1 MSSIAD
7 IRTDYQLATL
17 DEQAV
22 GDDPLVFFSRWF
34 SEALAAQVIEVN
46 AMTLAT
52 VDARQRPH
60 ARIVLLK
67 GVEQGGFVFFT
78 NYNSDKGKEIAD
90 HAHAALV
97 FFWPELQRQV
107 RVEGRVQKVSSDA
120 SDAYFRSRPAA
131 SRIGAWASPQ
141 SAEIH
146 GREVIEQNE
155 QQYSERFA
163 DGDIPR
169 PEHWGG
175 YAVIPDRIEFW
186 QGRASRLHDRICFEP
201 DNAGSW
207 RKFRL
212 AP

>member
-1 MSSIAD
+1 M
-7 IRTDYQLATL
+7 RTDYQLATL

-22 GDDPLVFFSRWF
+22 GNDPLVFFSRWF

-67 GVEQGGFVFFT
+67 GIEQGGFVFFT
-78 NYNSDKGKEIAD
+78 NYNSDKGKEIAE

-107 RVEGRVQKVSSDA
+107 RVEGRVQKVSPDA
-120 SDAYFRSRPAA
+120 SDAYFRSRPEA

-141 SAEIH
+141 SAEIP

>member
-67 GVEQGGFVFFT
+67 GVEQGGFIFFT

-141 SAEIH
+141 SAEIP